1 METVLNNGAFWGFIL
16 ITFAAILG
24 YSANWYVERR
34 LKQTKTKSDE

>member
-1 METVLNNGAFWGFIL
+1 METILSNGAFWGFIL

-34 LKQTKTKSDE
+34 MKNTKTKSDE